1 MASLSTTSQGQ
12 LAKYTS
18 GIIEVIEASMKNRT
32 QVKAG
37 TKTYTVDNT
46 PQNKVTLKEYINLS
60 ANSYTEKEAKALKLT
75 ASGNA
80 TFSIGSLDKPKEA
93 GNRGDIAEGILGAAI
108 AARFINKNKN
118 IDTAK
123 VKAVLR
129 DLGPTASKIKQKDF
143 NSENKNPKIIDNV
156 NLYISLAESNMK
168 VLLDPSKWAGLDDLF
183 QSAVKYANGD
193 TVIAWSQLLYNN
205 NQKNNIEVISDGL
218 GNQSGTKVDVKVMV
232 DGVVTNIKV
241 SLKAGDV
248 KQFGQVAG
256 SEFEKQL
263 FLWKT
268 LLEIDVST
276 KETLYTKH
284 LQNKEVNE
292 ALYITYSFVAEQIN
306 IKLGGSS
313 SKPKLLRDLGN
324 GIRHFATLNEQDVS
338 LVQLSKNEA
347 IIYTFDKIHDKLK
360 NLDLKA
366 VIKDSAGKPK
376 LVIQNKEL
384 NSLIEVRVKAEGRP
398 DGSTYI
404 RNYIE
409 KGEVLGSFLAIKA

>member
-18 GIIEVIEASMKNRT
+18 GIKEVIESSMKNRT

-46 PQNKVTLKEYINLS
+46 PQNKAILKEYITL
-60 ANSYTEKEAKALKLT
+60 AGNSYTEKEAKALRLT

-108 AARFINKNKN
+108 AARFINKNQD

-123 VKAVLR
+123 IKAVLR
-129 DLGPTASKIKQKDF
+129 DLGPSATKIKQKDF
-143 NSENKNPKIIDNV
+143 DSANKNPKIIDNV

-168 VLLDPSKWAGLDDLF
+168 VLLDPSKWARLDDLF

-232 DGVVTNIKV
+232 DGVITNIKV

-292 ALYITYSFVAEQIN
+292 ALYVTYSFVAEQIN

-313 SKPKLLRDLGN
+313 SKPKLLRDLGT

-347 IIYTFDKIHDKLK
+347 VIYTFDKIHDKLK

>member
-1 MASLSTTSQGQ
+1 M
-12 LAKYTS
+12 
-18 GIIEVIEASMKNRT
+18 
-32 QVKAG
+32 
-37 TKTYTVDNT
+37 
-46 PQNKVTLKEYINLS
+46 
-60 ANSYTEKEAKALKLT
+60 
-75 ASGNA
+75 
-80 TFSIGSLDKPKEA
+80 GSLDKPKEA

-118 IDTAK
+118 IDTSK

-143 NSENKNPKIIDNV
+143 DSANKNPKIIDNV

-168 VLLDPSKWAGLDDLF
+168 VLLDPAKWAGLDDLF

-193 TVIAWSQLLYNN
+193 TVIAWSKLLYNN
-205 NQKNNIEVISDGL
+205 DQKNNIEVISDGL
-218 GNQSGTKVDVKVMV
+218 GNQSGTKVDVKVIV
-232 DGVVTNIKV
+232 DKIATNIKV

-292 ALYITYSFVAEQIN
+292 ALYVTYSFVAEQIN

-324 GIRHFATLNEQDVS
+324 GIRHFATLNEEDVS

-347 IIYTFDKIHDKLK
+347 VIYTFDKIHDKLK
-360 NLDLKA
+360 NLDLTA

>member
-1 MASLSTTSQGQ
+1 MAALSTTSQGQ

-18 GIIEVIEASMKNRT
+18 GIKEVIEASMKNRT

-37 TKTYTVDNT
+37 VKTYTVDNT
-46 PQNKVTLKEYINLS
+46 PQNKATLKEYITL
-60 ANSYTEKEAKALKLT
+60 AGNSYTEKDAKALRLT
-75 ASGNA
+75 ASGNV

-108 AARFINKNKN
+108 AARFINKNQN

-123 VKAVLR
+123 IKAVLR
-129 DLGPTASKIKQKDF
+129 DLGPTATKIKQKDF
-143 NSENKNPKIIDNV
+143 NSANKNPKIIDNV

-193 TVIAWSQLLYNN
+193 TVIAWSKLLYNN
-205 NQKNNIEVISDGL
+205 NQKNNIDVISDGL
-218 GNQSGTKVDVKVMV
+218 GNQSGTKVDVKVLV

-292 ALYITYSFVAEQIN
+292 ALYVTYSFVAEQIN

-324 GIRHFATLNEQDVS
+324 GIRHFATLNEEDVS

-347 IIYTFDKIHDKLK
+347 VIYTFDKIHDKLK
-360 NLDLKA
+360 NLDLTA

>member
-1 MASLSTTSQGQ
+1 MAALSTTSQGQ

-18 GIIEVIEASMKNRT
+18 GIIEAIEASMKNRT

-46 PQNKVTLKEYINLS
+46 PQNKNTLKEYINL
-60 ANSYTEKEAKALKLT
+60 AGNSYTEKEAKALRLN
-75 ASGNA
+75 ASGNI
-80 TFSIGSLDKPKEA
+80 TFSMGSLDKPKEA

-118 IDTAK
+118 IDTSK

-143 NSENKNPKIIDNV
+143 DSANKNPKIIDNV

-168 VLLDPSKWAGLDDLF
+168 VLLDPAKWAGLDDLF

-193 TVIAWSQLLYNN
+193 TVIAWSKLLYNN
-205 NQKNNIEVISDGL
+205 DQKNNIEVISDGL
-218 GNQSGTKVDVKVMV
+218 GNQSGTKVDVKVIV
-232 DGVVTNIKV
+232 DKIATNIKV

-292 ALYITYSFVAEQIN
+292 ALYVTYSFVAEQIN

-324 GIRHFATLNEQDVS
+324 GIRHFATLNEEDVS

-347 IIYTFDKIHDKLK
+347 VIYTFDKIHDKLK
-360 NLDLKA
+360 NLDLTA

>member
-1 MASLSTTSQGQ
+1 MASLSTTSKGH
-12 LAKYTS
+12 LAKYSS
-18 GIIEVIEASMKNRT
+18 GIKEVIELSMRKRT

-37 TKTYTVDNT
+37 IKSYTVDNT
-46 PQNKVTLKEYINLS
+46 PANKSTLEEYVDL
-60 ANSYTEKEAKALKLT
+60 AGNSSTEKQALALKLT
-75 ASGNA
+75 ASGNV
-80 TFSIGSLDKPKEA
+80 TFSIGSLDKPKET

-129 DLGPTASKIKQKDF
+129 DLGPTATKIKQKDF
-143 NSENKNPKIIDNV
+143 DSENKNPKIIDNV

-168 VLLDPSKWAGLDDLF
+168 VLLDSSKWAGLDDLF

-193 TVIAWSQLLYNN
+193 TVIAWSKLLYNN
-205 NQKNNIEVISDGL
+205 DQKNNIEVISDGL
-218 GNQSGTKVDVKVMV
+218 GNQSGTKVDVKVIV
-232 DGVVTNIKV
+232 DGVATDIKV

-276 KETLYTKH
+276 KEILYTKH

-347 IIYTFDKIHDKLK
+347 IIYTFDKIHEKLQ

>member
-1 MASLSTTSQGQ
+1 
-12 LAKYTS
+12 
-18 GIIEVIEASMKNRT
+18 
-32 QVKAG
+32 
-37 TKTYTVDNT
+37 
-46 PQNKVTLKEYINLS
+46 
-60 ANSYTEKEAKALKLT
+60 
-75 ASGNA
+75 
-80 TFSIGSLDKPKEA
+80 
-93 GNRGDIAEGILGAAI
+93 
-108 AARFINKNKN
+108 
-118 IDTAK
+118 
-123 VKAVLR
+123 
-129 DLGPTASKIKQKDF
+129 
-143 NSENKNPKIIDNV
+143 
-156 NLYISLAESNMK
+156 MK

-193 TVIAWSQLLYNN
+193 TVIAWSKLLYNN
-205 NQKNNIEVISDGL
+205 NQKNNIDVISDGL
-218 GNQSGTKVDVKVMV
+218 GNQSGTKVDVKVLV

-292 ALYITYSFVAEQIN
+292 ALYVTYSFVAEQIN

-324 GIRHFATLNEQDVS
+324 GIRHFATLNEEDVS

-347 IIYTFDKIHDKLK
+347 VIYTFDKIHDKLK
-360 NLDLKA
+360 NLDLTA

>member
-1 MASLSTTSQGQ
+1 MASLSTTSKGH
-12 LAKYTS
+12 LAKYSS
-18 GIIEVIEASMKNRT
+18 GIKEVIELSMKKRT

-37 TKTYTVDNT
+37 TKSYTVDNT
-46 PQNKVTLKEYINLS
+46 PENKSTLEEYVDL
-60 ANSYTEKEAKALKLT
+60 AGNSSTEKQALALKLT

-118 IDTAK
+118 IDVAK

-129 DLGPTASKIKQKDF
+129 DLGPTATKIKQKDF
-143 NSENKNPKIIDNV
+143 DSENKNPKIVDNV

-168 VLLDPSKWAGLDDLF
+168 VLLDSSKWASLDDLF

-193 TVIAWSQLLYNN
+193 TVIAWSKLLYNN
-205 NQKNNIEVISDGL
+205 DQKNNIEVISDGL
-218 GNQSGTKVDVKVMV
+218 GNQSGTKVDVKVIV
-232 DGVVTNIKV
+232 DGVTTDIKV

-276 KETLYTKH
+276 KEILYTKH

-347 IIYTFDKIHDKLK
+347 IIYTFDKIHEKLK

-366 VIKDSAGKPK
+366 IIKDSAGKPK